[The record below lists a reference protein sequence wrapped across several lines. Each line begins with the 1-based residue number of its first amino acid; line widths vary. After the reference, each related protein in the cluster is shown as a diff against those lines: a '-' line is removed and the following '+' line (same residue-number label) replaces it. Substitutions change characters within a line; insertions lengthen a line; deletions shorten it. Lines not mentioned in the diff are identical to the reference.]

1 MPDMSANTLAQLVV
15 SIKVFVLYFFRKLK
29 TIDLKSWNSIQ
40 LNFVQFMICMKNGTR
55 LGVKEKNSAISLS
68 WTVISD
74 LSLSLLL
81 TECPI
86 KTKSLQWSTN
96 TIIEP
101 HISNKWDFVCVFEC
115 HIVPFIIRSTRTRS
129 RSLFFVVERWAN
141 SEHPSKWT

>member
-1 MPDMSANTLAQLVV
+1 
-15 SIKVFVLYFFRKLK
+15 
-29 TIDLKSWNSIQ
+29 
-40 LNFVQFMICMKNGTR
+40 MICMKNGTPF
-55 LGVKEKNSAISLS
+55 GVKGKNLAISLS

-115 HIVPFIIRSTRTRS
+115 HIVPFIIRITRTRS
-129 RSLFFVVERWAN
+129 RSLFFVVER
-141 SEHPSKWT
+141 